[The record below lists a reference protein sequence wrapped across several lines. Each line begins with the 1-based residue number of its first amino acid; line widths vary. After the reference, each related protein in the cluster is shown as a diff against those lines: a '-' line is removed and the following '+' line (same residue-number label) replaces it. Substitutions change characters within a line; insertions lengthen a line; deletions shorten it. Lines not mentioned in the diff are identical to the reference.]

1 MELLLSYF
9 ENFNFSHWLLVI
21 FTSFALI
28 TIEAKNI
35 YDGRLNY
42 GVTIFLRLNGKVGKE
57 VAFNFKK
64 EILELVT
71 FFIFLAQVLI
81 LFLTWYSL
89 FIWQLLPLIVLF
101 HMFLTFIG
109 NLTFRDPIFSFKD
122 KLFEKVRQK
131 DFIFYFIDY
140 VSLLFIIYFSV
151 VLFF

>member
-21 FTSFALI
+21 FTSFTLI
-28 TIEAKNI
+28 TIQAKNI

-109 NLTFRDPIFSFKD
+109 NITYRDPIYSYKA

-140 VSLLFIIYFSV
+140 ISLLFIIYFSV